1 VGGGKY
7 IMFVVCGRGKRTT
20 VRRGQ
25 RGNWHGHGG
34 GGFCAEVGPLWR
46 SAFRAEGRANPETL
60 GGKPATAFV
69 ASDQLKD
76 QVRSELS
83 SQVSSGKVGGKTLN
97 ALISGTTP
105 SPQALGEGPSSFVCN
120 LASDCVAVTQSGS
133 GIGLHATAGANLAV
147 FGETASTTGRGVYGL
162 ATATT
167 GATIGVWGGS
177 YSTSG
182 VGVSGG
188 RRRRREPPRGCT
200 GCRLV
205 RAGLACTATRRRRR
219 G

>member
-1 VGGGKY
+1 
-7 IMFVVCGRGKRTT
+7 M
-20 VRRGQ
+20 
-25 RGNWHGHGG
+25 
-34 GGFCAEVGPLWR
+34 
-46 SAFRAEGRANPETL
+46 
-60 GGKPATAFV
+60 
-69 ASDQLKD
+69 
-76 QVRSELS
+76 
-83 SQVSSGKVGGKTLN
+83 KVGGKTLN
-97 ALISGTTP
+97 ALISGATP
-105 SPQALGEGPSSFVCN
+105 SPQALGEGQSSFVCN

-177 YSTSG
+177 SSTSG
-182 VGVSGG
+182 VGVSGRAPATTG
-188 RRRRREPPRGCT
+188 TTKAMYG

-205 RAGLACTATRRRRR
+205 RAGLACTATRRRCR

>member
-1 VGGGKY
+1 
-7 IMFVVCGRGKRTT
+7 
-20 VRRGQ
+20 
-25 RGNWHGHGG
+25 
-34 GGFCAEVGPLWR
+34 
-46 SAFRAEGRANPETL
+46 L

-83 SQVSSGKVGGKTLN
+83 SQVSSMKVGGKTLN
-97 ALISGTTP
+97 ALISGATP
-105 SPQALGEGPSSFVCN
+105 SPQALGEGQSSFVCN

-133 GIGLHATAGANLAV
+133 RIGLHATAGANLAV

-177 YSTSG
+177 SSTSG
-182 VGVSGG
+182 VGVSGRAPATTG
-188 RRRRREPPRGCT
+188 TTKAMYG

-205 RAGLACTATRRRRR
+205 RAGLACTATRRRCR